1 MNKLWQ
7 QIGATMGRGE
17 QANGFEVAWFVAATF
32 TSKIH
37 RRVEGIAVE
46 AYKELWNRRHAT
58 IQKAIEDVQV
68 GMSATEALH
77 RSKDSIDKLWQ
88 DGSIFAEL
96 FNKWAKVEAHPGS
109 GMITW
114 NDDNLQKLA
123 QCWYRLAQGECNAI
137 SQTTEGIAT
146 SEELDD
152 VALRITKLQARVDDA
167 ANEAEWSNLEQHT
180 ALESRFFSSQ
190 QRWLAKQF
198 AFWKQKCSEI
208 QQMID
213 GATSHRSSTPTPAPW
228 QGLSRY
234 FEPSRS
240 AEQKPGKAGR
250 PSRRPEKITAKWK
263 AISTRPYEGP
273 TSGCGIPQLEI

>member
-1 MNKLWQ
+1 
-7 QIGATMGRGE
+7 
-17 QANGFEVAWFVAATF
+17 
-32 TSKIH
+32 
-37 RRVEGIAVE
+37 
-46 AYKELWNRRHAT
+46 
-58 IQKAIEDVQV
+58 
-68 GMSATEALH
+68 
-77 RSKDSIDKLWQ
+77 
-88 DGSIFAEL
+88 
-96 FNKWAKVEAHPGS
+96 
-109 GMITW
+109 MITW

-213 GATSHRSSTPTPAPW
+213 GATS
-228 QGLSRY
+228 
-234 FEPSRS
+234 
-240 AEQKPGKAGR
+240 
-250 PSRRPEKITAKWK
+250 RPELDANTSTVARVKESVLNRVVWRSRNLEKLVHLPGGQKNYRKWR
-263 AISTRPYEGP
+263 SRQGP
-273 TSGCGIPQLEI
+273 TTGQRAAVGFLSWRSEAAVKNSDQN